1 MPVLQHGLK
10 FSFHASN
17 ICLITLNNIK
27 WLTDNFNAFQR
38 DFCCYK
44 PKEKSQKRITMLNTP
59 GCEVS

>member
-10 FSFHASN
+10 LSFHASN

-27 WLTDNFNAFQR
+27 RLTDNFNALQR
-38 DFCCYK
+38 DFCFYK